1 MFLNQLETEEKKAF
15 ISLVVNAANAN
26 GIVEDEENQMI
37 EDYCKEMGFP
47 PTDWK
52 AAKPMDEILNVFS
65 VSSEQNKK
73 IALLELIGLMYADGD
88 YDGNERRFVKDFA
101 RNINISEEIEEN
113 IENVLIQYL
122 EVTRKVYETVS
133 NQ

>member
-47 PTDWK
+47 PADWK

-88 YDGNERRFVKDFA
+88 YDGNERSFVKDFA